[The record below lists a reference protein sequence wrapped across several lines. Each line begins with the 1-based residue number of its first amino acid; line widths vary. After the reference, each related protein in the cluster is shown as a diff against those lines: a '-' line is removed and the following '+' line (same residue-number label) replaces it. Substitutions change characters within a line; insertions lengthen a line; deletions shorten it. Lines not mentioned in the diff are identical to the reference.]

1 MLGGSLAL
9 DGHGVAGLGDLVL
22 AHLEEHLRGLELVVL
37 ARLLADDDVTD
48 AVAAGELLG
57 GVGVEEGG
65 ERDQLGVA
73 LGVHVGDGAGDLL
86 ALGVAVDLALREGGL
101 GGGELRLG
109 RDQLGLHLRVALGGD
124 LHLAARRGEPG
135 LGDTELL
142 LGGLEAGR
150 CLAQLGTGLVEVLVG
165 ALELALD
172 LVLLV
177 LEVVGMSSGHT
188 QRHDC
193 NESCSHRAMS
203 GTGEGT
209 HRGSLCV
216 GEAGKGVLPTP
227 GRSDA

>member
-1 MLGGSLAL
+1 MS
-9 DGHGVAGLGDLVL
+9 
-22 AHLEEHLRGLELVVL
+22 
-37 ARLLADDDVTD
+37 VTVR
-48 AVAAGELLG
+48 ATFSRWAS
-57 GVGVEEGG
+57 
-65 ERDQLGVA
+65 RSTC
-73 LGVHVGDGAGDLL
+73 
-86 ALGVAVDLALREGGL
+86 ALREGGL
-101 GGGELRLG
+101 GGGELGLG

-142 LGGLEAGR
+142 LGGVEAGR
-150 CLAQLGTGLVEVLVG
+150 CLAQLGAGLVEVLVG

-227 GRSDA
+227 GRLDA

>member
-109 RDQLGLHLRVALGGD
+109 RGQLGLHLRVALGGD

-142 LGGLEAGR
+142 LGGFEAGR
-150 CLAQLGTGLVEVLVG
+150 CLAQLGAGLVEVLW
-165 ALELALD
+165 APL
-172 LVLLV
+172 
-177 LEVVGMSSGHT
+177 SSRST
-188 QRHDC
+188 LFFL
-193 NESCSHRAMS
+193 
-203 GTGEGT
+203 
-209 HRGSLCV
+209 SL
-216 GEAGKGVLPTP
+216 
-227 GRSDA
+227 RSSA